1 MRILTVP
8 EDTDILRTK
17 SQLIKEVDAEL
28 MAFLRDLGKTLKRQK
43 DPAGVGLSA
52 IQVGKPIRV
61 FAIYLPEEENNEQ
74 KTMSNEE
81 KTKSKKQKAKIVF
94 YINPE
99 IIGHSKDMTLG
110 EDLVEKNQQP
120 ITNNSRPFLEGCL
133 SIPDIYGPVLRWPWI
148 KAKTMVVR
156 ENDLLDISRHGRLD
170 LQLLDTSTI
179 NKKQVFPRSGILLR
193 RTNFRLETLAG
204 RVFQHELDHLNGIL
218 FTDHTLAQGNKFY
231 QDNGNGMEEVNL

>member
-1 MRILTVP
+1 MP

-74 KTMSNEE
+74 KTMRNEE

-94 YINPE
+94 YLNPE
-99 IIGHSKDMTLG
+99 IVDHSKDMTLG
-110 EDLVEKNQQP
+110 EDLVEKNHDDSLHRP
-120 ITNNSRPFLEGCL
+120 SSIVHRPFLEGCL

-148 KAKTMVVR
+148 KAKTMVIR

-170 LQLLDTSTI
+170 LQLIDVSL
-179 NKKQVFPRSGILLR
+179 NG
-193 RTNFRLETLAG
+193 LEG

-218 FTDHTLAQGNKFY
+218 FTDHVLAQGNQLY
-231 QDNGNGMEEVNL
+231 QEEGKEMVEMEI

>member
-8 EDTDILRTK
+8 EDTAVLRTK
-17 SQLIKEVDAEL
+17 SQAIKEINAEL
-28 MAFLRDLGKTLKRQK
+28 IAFLRDLGKTLKTQK

-52 IQVGKPIRV
+52 IQVGRPLRA
-61 FAIYLPEEENNEQ
+61 FATYLPEQRKKEEGRR
-74 KTMSNEE
+74 
-81 KTKSKKQKAKIVF
+81 KKDSSELVF

-99 IIGHSKDMTLG
+99 IVEHPKDMTLG

-148 KAKTMVVR
+148 KAKATVLS
-156 ENDLLDISRHGRLD
+156 ENELIDISRHGRLD
-170 LQLLDTSTI
+170 LQLIDVSL
-179 NKKQVFPRSGILLR
+179 NG
-193 RTNFRLETLAG
+193 LEG

-231 QDNGNGMEEVNL
+231 QDTGNGLEEVNL

>member
-8 EDTDILRTK
+8 EDTAVLRTK
-17 SQLIKEVDAEL
+17 SQAIKEINAEL
-28 MAFLRDLGKTLKRQK
+28 IAFLRDLGKTLKTQK

-52 IQVGKPIRV
+52 IQVGRPLRA
-61 FAIYLPEEENNEQ
+61 FATYLPEQRKKEEGRR
-74 KTMSNEE
+74 
-81 KTKSKKQKAKIVF
+81 KKDSSELVF

-99 IIGHSKDMTLG
+99 IVEHPKDMTLG

-148 KAKTMVVR
+148 KAKATVLS
-156 ENDLLDISRHGRLD
+156 ENELIDISRHGRLD
-170 LQLLDTSTI
+170 LQLIDVSL
-179 NKKQVFPRSGILLR
+179 NG
-193 RTNFRLETLAG
+193 LEG

-218 FTDHTLAQGNKFY
+218 FTDHVLAQGNQLY
-231 QDNGNGMEEVNL
+231 QEEGKEMVEMEI